1 LCEILRAVQFGH
13 PRGVRL
19 LDEVKAILLGQ
30 GNIFQRKDHFIL
42 FVCGGDASETAD
54 TLRANFLRW
63 AKSELADFIT
73 LLAESAYQQTYSED
87 APELI
92 NLGTFERLIAEICD
106 GVLIFPE
113 SVGSYAEIGFFSNTS
128 VKKRV
133 LVANEEP
140 HYSRDSFM
148 NLGPILTID
157 RASSLR
163 PAIPIRRESLEQG
176 LIR

>member
-1 LCEILRAVQFGH
+1 
-13 PRGVRL
+13 
-19 LDEVKAILLGQ
+19 
-30 GNIFQRKDHFIL
+30 
-42 FVCGGDASETAD
+42 
-54 TLRANFLRW
+54 
-63 AKSELADFIT
+63 LADFIT